1 MSERMDRSSD
11 AAAAGDDHDQH
22 DEQQQQEQ
30 QQVPQYYTT
39 RRQSPSG
46 GRRLPKRKT
55 PLGQLPDSLDEVNL
69 TTTDHGEDVARSLG
83 GIAALPA
90 VHQFGQIGL
99 DGPHSRMTGTR
110 RPTRPSGTAPP
121 PKLSLMQFDPSQ
133 LSDPSAS
140 TSQSLP
146 IGHWNLRDADVRTLP
161 EFHPLDRAA
170 VFVPNCPDASVV
182 AGRISSVLRA
192 RSISTEYTNSKAKAK
207 CVTADD
213 VEFRVRLYRGKKHF
227 AHGVIVEVQ
236 RRYGFC
242 PAYAQDVAAI
252 LDAAEGKNLPLPRQ
266 SAGSGTPPPPLPSLV
281 TDEECNAASADSD
294 SESSSLESI
303 PIASAM
309 LADATRV
316 DRQSMGLRGLASLTD
331 SYRIGA
337 TTATRASAE
346 IVAGSTPAAA
356 SARDAILALVLNTNV
371 NPSPVDASPKS
382 SKDRLSGAEIGP
394 DADTAAAAHLRTLAL
409 SVLSNVLTNLSGTPE
424 LVSLRPV
431 LSQAV
436 LPALLSDLKS
446 AATHPRR
453 ADLAARCLLPVVE
466 TFDADYVEAE
476 LIGNGAYELLVQAQS
491 VGEVRYDSL
500 REGST
505 ECLRIIDERR

>member
-1 MSERMDRSSD
+1 MSERIDRSSD
-11 AAAAGDDHDQH
+11 AAAGDDQDQH
-22 DEQQQQEQ
+22 DEQQQQQ
-30 QQVPQYYTT
+30 QQQAPQYYTT
-39 RRQSPSG
+39 RRQSPNG

-69 TTTDHGEDVARSLG
+69 ITTDHGEDVPRSLG

-170 VFVPNCPDASVV
+170 VFVPSCPDASVV

-346 IVAGSTPAAA
+346 IVAGSTPEAAA
-356 SARDAILALVLNTNV
+356 ARDAILALVLNTNV

-382 SKDRLSGAEIGP
+382 SKDKLSGAEIGP
-394 DADTAAAAHLRTLAL
+394 DADAAAAAHLRTLAL
-409 SVLSNVLTNLSGTPE
+409 SVLSNVLANLSGTPE
-424 LVSLRPV
+424 LVSLRPI

-491 VGEVRYDSL
+491 VGKVRYDSL